1 MMMGC
6 GKEST
11 MDSHGKGKRRGSRP
25 GALRILLLA
34 LTAAAVVKE
43 LRLPAEDRTWNGTV
57 AGFVPYDFRMP
68 TAQRIRDRLWDPEGD
83 HLLSPHVFGVG
94 WTVNL
99 GRVYALVRSRVG

>member
-1 MMMGC
+1 MGS
-6 GKEST
+6 KNS
-11 MDSHGKGKRRGSRP
+11 KRRP
-25 GALRILLLA
+25 GPLRILLLA

-43 LRLPAEDRTWNGTV
+43 LRLPADERTWNGTV

-68 TAQRIRDRLWDPEGD
+68 TVERIRQRLWDTEGD

-99 GRVYALVRSRVG
+99 GRIYGLVRQQGD